1 MNESGNI
8 AAMYRVAG
16 VKRTCDGMKAENSV
30 QRKLY
35 GKIKKKVI

>member
-16 VKRTCDGMKAENSV
+16 VKRISRKAMQLVMK
-30 QRKLY
+30 
-35 GKIKKKVI
+35 

>member
-30 QRKLY
+30 RSKLY